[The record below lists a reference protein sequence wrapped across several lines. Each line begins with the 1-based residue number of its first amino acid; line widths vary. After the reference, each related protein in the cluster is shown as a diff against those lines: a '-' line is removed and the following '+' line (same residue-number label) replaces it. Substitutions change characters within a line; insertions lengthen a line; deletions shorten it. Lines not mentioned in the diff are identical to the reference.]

1 MSSLGKRPNKVYDPF
16 LKVGL
21 GYQNLERLKKAIAAQ
36 PKMYDGEQLHS
47 MKLIIDSPDSEE
59 TLEDAE
65 ESRLK
70 MKNKMIQLNYAKL
83 NVLYETFV
91 PQKEF
96 SAEQTYFSTPSTSNV
111 FSESNKEISDLPTP
125 KMPNQRV
132 ESSYSVKRP
141 KSKDTKSKNRILK
154 NTNVN
159 SPSTNDRK
167 VSSSASV
174 GSNKCETMNS
184 TVYQSNT
191 NVLKAKTVNVVND
204 GSNIVC
210 VSCGKDVFMLSHE
223 KCVARYALSVDSRV
237 KRAIFTSPVAA
248 KSRNLGA
255 TSVVAKSR
263 FSVAKTPTTT
273 NKVIQLI
280 DWIVD
285 SGCSKHMTGN
295 LKLQRNFIEKFMG
308 TVCYGNDHFA
318 TITGYKDYVQGNL
331 TICHVYYVK
340 GLRHNLVKIYLLVLV
355 IPIYTPSSIVVEED
369 EAPQIV
375 TLSEEPIA
383 NKATTLVSIENAN
396 EQAQEDIAAF
406 DKNEFYNPCHY
417 LVLDEAESSSTFQDP
432 LNMHEF
438 YQPHRSTDKW
448 TKIHPIEQVICDP
461 SKPIMT
467 KRRLHTDA
475 EMCMYALTELI
486 ERPVGRNIMA
496 VKWIWK
502 NKTDAENTVIQN
514 KSRLVAKGYSQEE
527 GIDFEESFAP
537 VV

>member
-96 SAEQTYFSTPSTSNV
+96 SAEQTYFSTPSTSNKSKLTKLSDENV
-111 FSESNKEISDLPTP
+111 LLKTQVESVVQERKNIKLEYRMLFNSIKATRVQHQREVNELIENVNQKTYAYGDAHSLNQDLFITISELKNKLKTIKKGKNVNTMFEKSETLGKLLCVTPLKTNTAIKAKKVPNSEVKVDRSKPATSHSTP
-125 KMPNQRV
+125 KNEQSQKQSANIIARGMYRITKKEKHTPVTKTNISVSNSIRV

-210 VSCGKDVFMLSHE
+210 VSYGKDIFMLSHE

-273 NKVIQLI
+273 NKV
-280 DWIVD
+280 
-285 SGCSKHMTGN
+285 
-295 LKLQRNFIEKFMG
+295 
-308 TVCYGNDHFA
+308 
-318 TITGYKDYVQGNL
+318 
-331 TICHVYYVK
+331 
-340 GLRHNLVKIYLLVLV
+340 
-355 IPIYTPSSIVVEED
+355 SSTSSLSP
-369 EAPQIV
+369 ASSQSR
-375 TLSEEPIA
+375 TLS
-383 NKATTLVSIENAN
+383 N
-396 EQAQEDIAAF
+396 
-406 DKNEFYNPCHY
+406 Y
-417 LVLDEAESSSTFQDP
+417 
-432 LNMHEF
+432 M
-438 YQPHRSTDKW
+438 
-448 TKIHPIEQVICDP
+448 
-461 SKPIMT
+461 
-467 KRRLHTDA
+467 
-475 EMCMYALTELI
+475 
-486 ERPVGRNIMA
+486 
-496 VKWIWK
+496 K
-502 NKTDAENTVIQN
+502 NKITT
-514 KSRLVAKGYSQEE
+514 SRKW
-527 GIDFEESFAP
+527 
-537 VV
+537 